1 MSAETLE
8 FKAELK
14 QLLHLITHSL
24 YSDREIFLREL
35 ISNASDAINKVRFDA
50 LANADKLEGNTD
62 WKIKLRPD
70 ASANT
75 LTLSDNGI
83 GMSRQE
89 VIDNLGTVAQS
100 GTKAFLEAAKRAG
113 KTGDAPGLIGQ
124 FGVGFYS
131 AFMVADKVTVVTRAA
146 GTPSEATKWES
157 DGQGS
162 YTLESAEK
170 PTRGT
175 DVILHLKDDAKDFLD
190 SWRIRALVR
199 KFSDFL
205 EHPVVMDV
213 EKEVGEG
220 EEKKKEITEETL
232 NSRKAIWLRGKAE
245 VKPEEYEEFYKSL
258 AHDTDPP
265 ADVIHYAAEGKTE
278 FKVLAFV
285 PAHKPFGFDYEEPVA
300 GLRLYVQRVLIM
312 DRCEQVLP
320 TYLRF
325 VKGVVDSA
333 DLPLNVSREILQQ
346 NPILDTIQK
355 SVVKN
360 VLDSLAGMKN
370 LEYEKYLAFFA
381 GFGTVLKEGLTR
393 DWSNREKI
401 ADLLLF
407 ESANTET
414 GKFTT
419 FAEYVEKMPTDQTE
433 IAYLIG
439 ESAEQLRHSPYLEA
453 FRAKGQD
460 VLLLTDPIDEFAIPQ
475 LGAYKEKKLV
485 AADRG
490 EAAGVGE
497 VPAGDKERFAPLLAS
512 LKEKLPDAADVRLTN
527 RLTESAACLVADA
540 HGMSAHMERLMER
553 MGRDAGTPKRVLE
566 LNPKHATVEALRA
579 LHEKNAAD
587 PRLDGYARL
596 LYEQAV
602 IAEGS
607 KVSDPVSFAK
617 RVNDLIVRD
626 AQAGGA

>member
-1 MSAETLE
+1 MPTETLE

-62 WKIKLRPD
+62 WKIKLTPE
-70 ASANT
+70 APAGT
-75 LTLSDNGI
+75 LTISDNGI
-83 GMSRQE
+83 GMTHQE

-100 GTKAFLEAAKRAG
+100 GTRAFLEAAKQAG
-113 KTGDAPGLIGQ
+113 KTGEAPGLIGQ

-131 AFMVADKVTVVTRAA
+131 AFMVADRVTVVTRAA
-146 GTPSEATKWES
+146 GSQPADGTKWDS
-157 DGQGS
+157 DGQGTYS
-162 YTLESAEK
+162 VEAVEK

-190 SWRIRALVR
+190 AWRLRQLVR

-213 EKEVGEG
+213 EKEEDG
-220 EEKKKEITEETL
+220 KKVLTEETL
-232 NSRKAIWLRGKAE
+232 NSRKALWLRSKSE

-258 AHDTDPP
+258 AHDTEPP

-278 FKVLAFV
+278 FRVLCFV

-320 TYLRF
+320 PHLRF

-333 DLPLNVSREILQQ
+333 DLPLNVSRELLQQ
-346 NPILDTIQK
+346 NPLLEVIQK

-360 VLDSLAGMKN
+360 VLDALAGMKN
-370 LEYEKYLAFFA
+370 IEHDKYLAFYH

-407 ESANTET
+407 ESANTEP

-419 FAEYVEKMPTDQTE
+419 FTEYVEKMPTDMKE

-453 FRAKGQD
+453 FRARGQD
-460 VLLLTDPIDEFAIPQ
+460 VLLLTDPIDEFAIPG
-475 LGAYKEKKLV
+475 LGEYKGKRLV

-490 EAAGVGE
+490 EAAGAGE
-497 VPAGDKERFAPLLAS
+497 VPEGTKEKFATLLKV
-512 LKEKLPDAADVRLTN
+512 LKEKLPEVSEVRLTN
-527 RLTESAACLVADA
+527 RLTESAACLVAGT
-540 HGMSAHMERLMER
+540 HGLSAHMERLMER
-553 MGRDAGTPKRVLE
+553 AGRASGSAKRVLE
-566 LNPKHATVEALRA
+566 LNPNHPTVEAVRRLQET
-579 LHEKNAAD
+579 HAAD
-587 PRLDGYARL
+587 ARLDLYARL

-607 KVSDPVSFAK
+607 KVNDPVAFAK
-617 RVNDLIVRD
+617 RVNDLIARD
-626 AQAGGA
+626 AQTAESP